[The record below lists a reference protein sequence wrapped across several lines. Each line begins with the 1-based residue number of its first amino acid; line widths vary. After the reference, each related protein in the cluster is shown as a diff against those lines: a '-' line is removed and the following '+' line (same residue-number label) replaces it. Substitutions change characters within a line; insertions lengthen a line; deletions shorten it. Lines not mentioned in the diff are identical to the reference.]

1 VITNNTTSSGSQA
14 SAHAP
19 GSFTPSG
26 IRTQIAG
33 VNVADLAR
41 EHGTPLYAYDADMIR
56 RRCRDLAAWDTVRFA
71 QKACSNL
78 AVLDLI
84 RREGVVVDAVSTG
97 EIHRALKAGYSA
109 HADRAAAA
117 DGLPPVHPIVYT
129 ADIFDRPSLDAV
141 AKLGIHVN
149 CGSADMIEQLAE
161 RVPGANITLRVNP
174 GFGHGHSQKTNTGGE
189 GSKHGIW
196 HEDIPEVLRRAEWAG
211 LSVSGLHMHIGS
223 GTDLAHLAEVAGALE
238 RVAIEIGRS
247 LTMVSAG
254 GGLPVPYKPGEV
266 HADLGGYF
274 QLWDA
279 TRKRLED
286 RFGHRIRLEIE
297 PGRYLTAES
306 GYVVTE
312 VRAIKRQGSRKYL
325 LVDAGFNTLARPV
338 LYGSY
343 HPMSLCPAKAESAA
357 DLVAGAATEEVAVG
371 GPLCESGDIFT
382 QTDGGF
388 VASRPLPPAQVG
400 DLLVIEIAGAYGFV
414 MASNYNSKPLPA
426 EVLIDGDKARLVRA
440 RQTPEDLVHG
450 ETV

>member
-1 VITNNTTSSGSQA
+1 MIASSV
-14 SAHAP
+14 P
-19 GSFTPSG
+19 GL
-26 IRTQIAG
+26 RREIAG
-33 VNVADLAR
+33 VSVAELA
-41 EHGTPLYAYDADMIR
+41 EQYSTPLYVYDAEMIR

-78 AVLDLI
+78 AVLDLV
-84 RREGVVVDAVSTG
+84 RREGVLVDAVSTG
-97 EIHRALKAGYSA
+97 EIHRALAAGYTPHAA
-109 HADRAAAA
+109 HTPES
-117 DGLPPVHPIVYT
+117 DGLPPAHPIVYT
-129 ADIFDRPSLDAV
+129 ADIFDRASLDAV
-141 AKLGIHVN
+141 VKHGIHVN

-161 RVPGANITLRVNP
+161 RMPGASITLRVNP

-196 HEDIPEVLRRAEWAG
+196 HEEIPDVLRRAEWAG
-211 LSVSGLHMHIGS
+211 LQVSGLHMHIGS

-238 RVAIEIGRS
+238 RVAIEVGRS

-266 HADLGGYF
+266 HADLSGYF
-274 QLWDA
+274 TLWDA

-306 GYVVTE
+306 GFVITE
-312 VRAIKRQGSRKYL
+312 VRAVKKQGTRKYL

-343 HPMSLCPAKAESAA
+343 HPMSICPQGDDAA
-357 DLVAGAATEEVAVG
+357 QGVEEVAVG

-388 VASRPLPPAQVG
+388 VATRPLPAAGAG

-426 EVLIDGDKARLVRA
+426 EVLVDGGKHRLVRA
-440 RQTPEDLVHG
+440 RQTPEDLVRG
-450 ETV
+450 ECV

>member
-1 VITNNTTSSGSQA
+1 MSTA
-14 SAHAP
+14 AP
-19 GSFTPSG
+19 PS
-26 IRTQIAG
+26 RPVVRREIAG
-33 VNVADLAR
+33 VSVSELAR
-41 EHGTPLYAYDADMIR
+41 DHGTPLYVYDAEMIR
-56 RRCRDLAAWDTVRFA
+56 RRCRDLAEWDTVRFA

-78 AVLDLI
+78 AILDLV
-84 RREGVVVDAVSTG
+84 RREGVMVDAVSTG
-97 EIHRALKAGYSA
+97 EIHRALAAGYQP
-109 HADRAAAA
+109 HAAAGA
-117 DGLPPVHPIVYT
+117 ASATDLPPVHPIVYT
-129 ADIFDRPSLDAV
+129 ADIFDRDSLDAV

-149 CGSADMIEQLAE
+149 CGSADMLEQLAA
-161 RVPGANITLRVNP
+161 RVPGASVTLRVNP

-196 HEDIPEVLRRAEWAG
+196 HADIPEVLRRAEWAG
-211 LSVSGLHMHIGS
+211 LSVTGLHMHIGS
-223 GTDLAHLAEVAGALE
+223 GTDLAHLAEVAGSLE
-238 RVAIEIGRS
+238 RVALEIGRS
-247 LTMVSAG
+247 LTTISAG

-274 QLWDA
+274 TLWDA
-279 TRKRLED
+279 TRKKLEHQ
-286 RFGHRIRLEIE
+286 FGHRIRLEIE

-306 GYVVTE
+306 GYVITE
-312 VRAIKRQGSRKYL
+312 VRAVKHQGSRKYV

-343 HPMSLCPAKAESAA
+343 HPMSICPQDPA
-357 DLVAGAATEEVAVG
+357 DAAATEEVAIG

-388 VASRPLPPAQVG
+388 VATRSLPTAQVG

-426 EVLIDGDKARLVRA
+426 EVLIDGGTARLVRA
-440 RQTPEDLVHG
+440 RQTPADLIRG

>member
-1 VITNNTTSSGSQA
+1 MSTTIPP
-14 SAHAP
+14 AP
-19 GSFTPSG
+19 PTLRGE
-26 IRTQIAG
+26 IAG
-33 VNVADLAR
+33 VSVAELAR
-41 EHGTPLYAYDADMIR
+41 DYGTPLYVYDADMVR

-78 AVLDLI
+78 AVLDLV
-84 RREGVVVDAVSTG
+84 RREGVMVDAVSTG
-97 EIHRALKAGYSA
+97 EIHRALAAGYKPHASA
-109 HADRAAAA
+109 GAASADA
-117 DGLPPVHPIVYT
+117 LPPVHPIVYT
-129 ADIFDRPSLDAV
+129 ADIFDRDSLDAV

-149 CGSADMIEQLAE
+149 CGSADMLEQLAA
-161 RVPGANITLRVNP
+161 RVPGASVTLRVNP

-196 HEDIPEVLRRAEWAG
+196 HADIPEVLRRAEWAG
-211 LSVSGLHMHIGS
+211 LSVTGLHMHIGS

-238 RVAIEIGRS
+238 RVALEIGRS
-247 LTMVSAG
+247 LTTISAG

-274 QLWDA
+274 TLWDT
-279 TRKRLED
+279 TRKKLEQQ
-286 RFGHRIRLEIE
+286 FGHRIRLEIE

-306 GYVVTE
+306 GFVITE
-312 VRAIKRQGSRKYL
+312 VRAVKNQGGRRYV

-343 HPMSLCPAKAESAA
+343 HPMSLCPQDPAA
-357 DLVAGAATEEVAVG
+357 AVVTEDVAIG

-388 VASRPLPPAQVG
+388 VATRHLPAAQVG

-426 EVLIDGDKARLVRA
+426 EVLVDAGKARLVRA
-440 RQTPEDLVHG
+440 RQTPADLIRG

>member
-1 VITNNTTSSGSQA
+1 MIASSV
-14 SAHAP
+14 P
-19 GSFTPSG
+19 GL
-26 IRTQIAG
+26 RREIAG
-33 VNVADLAR
+33 VSVASLA
-41 EHGTPLYAYDADMIR
+41 ETYGTPLYVYDADMIR
-56 RRCRDLAAWDTVRFA
+56 RRCRDLAAWDTIRFA

-78 AVLDLI
+78 AVLDLV
-84 RREGVVVDAVSTG
+84 RREGVLVDAVSTG
-97 EIHRALKAGYSA
+97 EIHRAIAAGYPVHGPSQPGP
-109 HADRAAAA
+109 
-117 DGLPPVHPIVYT
+117 DGLPPAHPIVYT
-129 ADIFDRPSLDAV
+129 ADIFDRASLDAV
-141 AKLGIHVN
+141 VKHGIHVN

-161 RVPGANITLRVNP
+161 RMPGAAITLRVNP

-196 HEDIPEVLRRAEWAG
+196 HEEIPDVLRRAEWAG
-211 LSVSGLHMHIGS
+211 LQVSGLHMHIGS
-223 GTDLAHLAEVAGALE
+223 GTDLAHLAEVAEALE
-238 RVAIEIGRS
+238 RVAIEVGRS
-247 LTMVSAG
+247 LTTVSAG

-266 HADLGGYF
+266 HADLTGYF
-274 QLWDA
+274 TLWDA

-306 GYVVTE
+306 GFVITE
-312 VRAIKRQGSRKYL
+312 VRAVKKQGGRKYV

-343 HPMSLCPAKAESAA
+343 HPMSLFPQG
-357 DLVAGAATEEVAVG
+357 DVGGVEEVAVG

-388 VASRPLPPAQVG
+388 VATRSLPVAGVG

-426 EVLIDGDKARLVRA
+426 EVLIDGGQHRLVRA
-440 RQTPEDLVHG
+440 RQTPEDLVRG
-450 ETV
+450 ECV